1 MSGRMMTITLPE
13 GLYERVQATAR
24 ASACSVEEMCAQ
36 LIALSLPELEDELPP
51 SLREEFARVS
61 LLSDSELAAVAHS
74 MMDDERQAELDML
87 NRTTKHSYTSS
98 LVVKSPLAPLCKRG
112 ELKLPPFAKG
122 AVRSTGGFASRAVP
136 MLRGVI

>member
-24 ASACSVEEMCAQ
+24 ASACSMEEMCAQ

-51 SLREEFARVS
+51 SLREEFVRLS

-74 MMDDERQAELDML
+74 LMDDERQAQLEALATL
-87 NRTTKHSYTSS
+87 QKQR
-98 LVVKSPLAPLCKRG
+98 PL
-112 ELKLPPFAKG
+112 
-122 AVRSTGGFASRAVP
+122 TASEAETLRQLMNEAQRL
-136 MLRGVI
+136 MLRKAEAYRVLVQRGQRVFATVGEEGT